1 LGDPHA
7 VFEPFYT
14 TKTDG
19 MGMGLA
25 ICRSIVTA
33 HEGTLAV
40 TRNHDFGTTFWF
52 ALPIENGASQ

>member
-1 LGDPHA
+1 LDDPHA

-33 HEGTLAV
+33 HDGTLTAI
-40 TRNHDFGTTFWF
+40 RNNDVGATFWF
-52 ALPIENGASQ
+52 ALPLVNGAQ